1 MSDNPSD
8 NIDILGLGVTT
19 DEASFAQA
27 QAAVKAFQDQVA
39 ESMGRAAQAML
50 AGDEASS
57 KLYDNL
63 LKLANESGDLNASFN
78 NNSASIESAN
88 KQLSAMAAQ
97 FDTLINGEKNMAT
110 AAQEATAAINEQAAA
125 AQKLQ
130 AGPRLSAFRDEQSQI
145 RITPFTPSG
154 GGEEEPE
161 SPELNK
167 TGSAFSIGHALS
179 VAGHSTGSPV
189 LREAGAFVYMQ
200 QGLERALPFLENFNT
215 KITEQPGLL
224 GPAVSGLTAL
234 GVPMAGLAA
243 VAVPVAA
250 AIIGVTLAVQHFNQ
264 VIAAAQGTLNQSLEV
279 LDAYFKA
286 IGNGTTE
293 TLQREI
299 NEQEKR
305 RNSANTEYGVIDQAF
320 KGSGG
325 NLDVVN
331 AAVRG
336 FGIMFG
342 SFDDMNK
349 HLDKLAA
356 EGAKAQAVIDGDTQ
370 ALGSNNV
377 ALNDAAENARKLAA
391 SIVETSQRY
400 ADYDKLTVQ
409 GVRDKLDQ
417 LQREG
422 AAAEAAKAAIEAHN
436 DILMVGPEQYQKNVE
451 ALKGYQTTIDQS
463 KDGIDHLTGAS
474 YGLAQ
479 ARKEEADA
487 MAAEQAILQER
498 LSFFATVGKLRATG
512 TASSY
517 ESEVGS
523 LQGKKEGD
531 LGQIAYLE
539 GKGTRTDDEQKQ
551 LVKLKAEIE
560 EIDKQLDFL
569 NRDVKLWVDAR
580 EAASAMTKADA
591 ALAKEVAAAEKQ
603 AKQQTAETIRREAQ
617 AEAELTRGS
626 LQDTEARYQIA
637 TKESRDEIK
646 IKQDTA
652 DKILDIA
659 TKVGQQ
665 EDDAHKTLARKQED
679 DLTKFYN
686 DRAKLE
692 RDANTQ
698 ASEDAVEHAQRVREI
713 QRQSHSEETTALLN
727 RDFLSLMKSRQKDH
741 DDISKEDQSYNAR
754 EQKLSRHL
762 QQQENELQIRL
773 QQEDAQARVAFN
785 RKIEDIVQNANREIE
800 QQHVAEQ
807 RKIQQAQQA
816 QRQELEDLV
825 HTQDYKT
832 RLLRHNEA
840 IELQII
846 ADQEKQRIAIA
857 NATNAAIVNAANRTL
872 DQIAQ
877 HQPGA
882 AEAARGSGAQ
892 RSRYA
897 GGGAFGAGDPFE
909 MSEPGFGP
917 ETLNFG
923 SDSYVIPGQAI
934 VYPMQSGSVT
944 PSGGNSS
951 KPINFAPVIN
961 INGRGKTDDELAG
974 MLEDRMMGWLEHVM
988 PTDGG

>member
-1 MSDNPSD
+1 MSDNPSGD
-8 NIDILGLGVTT
+8 NIDILGLGVKT

-27 QAAVKAFQDQVA
+27 QSAVKAFQDQVA
-39 ESMGRAAQAML
+39 QSMGRAAQAML
-50 AGDEASS
+50 AGDEAAA

-63 LKLANESGDLNASFN
+63 LKLANESGDLNAGFN
-78 NNSASIESAN
+78 NNSASVEAAN
-88 KQLSAMAAQ
+88 KQLAAMSAQ
-97 FDTLINGEKNMAT
+97 FDTLISGEKSMAT

-125 AQKLQ
+125 AEKMQ
-130 AGPRLSAFRDEQSQI
+130 AGPRLSAFRDAQNQFRRE
-145 RITPFTPSG
+145 PPPPAADPEMPDAP
-154 GGEEEPE
+154 GEP
-161 SPELNK
+161 NK
-167 TGSAFSIGHALS
+167 TGSAFGIGHALS
-179 VAGHSTGSPV
+179 VAGHATGSPM
-189 LREAGAFVYMQ
+189 LRDAGAFVYMEE
-200 QGLERALPFLENFNT
+200 GLKRAVPFLENFNLEIT
-215 KITEQPGLL
+215 KQPGII
-224 GPAVSGLTAL
+224 GPAIGGLTAL
-234 GVPMAGLAA
+234 GVPMAGLAV

-250 AIIGVTLAVQHFNQ
+250 AVIGVTLAVQHFNQ

-286 IGNGTTE
+286 IDNGTTE

-305 RNSANTEYGVIDQAF
+305 RNSANTEYGVIAQAF

-331 AAVRG
+331 AAVKG
-336 FGIMFG
+336 FAIMFG
-342 SFDDMNK
+342 SFDEMNK

-370 ALGSNNV
+370 ALGSNNI
-377 ALNDAAENARKLAA
+377 AFNNAAESARRLAA

-409 GVRDKLDQ
+409 GVKDRLDV

-422 AAAEAAKAAIEAHN
+422 AAAEAAKAAVEAHN
-436 DILMVGPEQYQKNVE
+436 DELKIGPEQYQKNIE
-451 ALKGYQTTIDQS
+451 AINGYQATIDQS
-463 KDGIDHLTGAS
+463 KADIEHLTGAS
-474 YGLAQ
+474 YGWAQ

-498 LSFFATVGKLRATG
+498 LNFFATVGKLRATG

-539 GKGTRTDDEQKQ
+539 GKGALTDQEQKQ
-551 LVKLKAEIE
+551 LTKLKAEIE
-560 EIDKQLDFL
+560 EIDKQLEFL
-569 NRDVKLWVDAR
+569 SRDVKLWIDAR
-580 EAASAMTKADA
+580 EAEGAITKADT
-591 ALAKEVAAAEKQ
+591 ALAKETAAAEKQ
-603 AKQQTAETIRREAQ
+603 AKQATAENIRREAQ
-617 AEAELTRGS
+617 AEAELSRGS

-637 TKESRDEIK
+637 TKESREEIK

-692 RDANTQ
+692 RDANNQ
-698 ASEDAVEHAQRVREI
+698 ASEDAVEHAARVRDI
-713 QRQSHSEETTALLN
+713 QRQSHSDETSALLN
-727 RDFLSLMKSRQKDH
+727 RDFLSLMKSRQKDQ
-741 DDISKEDQSYNAR
+741 DDLTKEDQSYNAR

-816 QRQELEDLV
+816 QHQQLEDLA
-825 HTQDYKT
+825 HTEDYKI
-832 RLLRHNEA
+832 RLLRHNQA
-840 IELQII
+840 IELQLI
-846 ADQEKQRIAIA
+846 ADQERQRLAIA
-857 NATNAAIVNAANRTL
+857 NATNVAIVNAANRTI

-897 GGGAFGAGDPFE
+897 GGGAFGADNSFE
-909 MSEPGFGP
+909 MSEFGP
-917 ETLNFG
+917 ETLSFG
-923 SDSYVIPGQAI
+923 RDSYVIPGQAI

-944 PSGGNSS
+944 PGTGGGKN
-951 KPINFAPVIN
+951 INFAPVIN
-961 INGRGKTDDELAG
+961 IDGRGKSDNELAD
-974 MLEDRMMGWLEHVM
+974 MLEDRMLTLLEHIH
-988 PTDGG
+988 GE